1 MIKFDFLNYVL
12 YGCVIV
18 FRMQLHLGTFVVL
31 VSIFLVS
38 FQTVNCWDD
47 YEMDLFDLVE
57 EINMNFYDY
66 LGVTQVIR
74 II

>member
-1 MIKFDFLNYVL
+1 M
-12 YGCVIV
+12 YGCVFF
-18 FRMQLHLGTFVVL
+18 FRMQLHLGTVL
-31 VSIFLVS
+31 VSIFLVN

-66 LGVTQVIR
+66 LGVTQVIKV
-74 II
+74 I